1 MLLLAGGGKIGNA
14 VGEMKTAIYPGTFDP
29 ITRGHIDM
37 VRRAAPLCDRL
48 IVGVARSTPKNV
60 WFTLAERVEL
70 VEDAFAGLPNVE
82 VRTFEGL
89 LVDFA
94 KASGAG
100 FLIRGVRAFS
110 DFEYE
115 LQMALINRKLA
126 PEVETLFLMPAEEYS
141 YVSSSRVREI
151 AALGGDVTRY
161 VTPRT
166 CEAMLE
172 KLQARAETRDTPRRS
187 AAGG

>member
-1 MLLLAGGGKIGNA
+1 MVQRA
-14 VGEMKTAIYPGTFDP
+14 VKGCE
-29 ITRGHIDM
+29 H
-37 VRRAAPLCDRL
+37 L

-60 WFTLAERVEL
+60 WFSTEERVEL
-70 VEDAFAGLPNVE
+70 VQDALKHLDNVE
-82 VRTFEGL
+82 VQVFEGL
-89 LVDFA
+89 LVDFV
-94 KASGAG
+94 KRENAG
-100 FLIRGVRAFS
+100 FIIRGVRAFS

-126 PEVETLFLMPAEEYS
+126 PDIETMFLMPAEEYG

-151 AALGGDVTRY
+151 AALGGDIGRY

-166 CEAMLE
+166 
-172 KLQARAETRDTPRRS
+172 LQALKDKLLSRKETKDTPRRS

>member
-1 MLLLAGGGKIGNA
+1 
-14 VGEMKTAIYPGTFDP
+14 MKKAIYPGTFDP

-37 VRRAAPLCDRL
+37 VQRAVKGCEHL

-60 WFTLAERVEL
+60 WFSVEERVEL
-70 VEDAFAGLPNVE
+70 VEEALGHLENVE
-82 VRTFEGL
+82 VKVFEGL

-94 KASGAG
+94 HSVNAG
-100 FLIRGVRAFS
+100 FIIRGVRAFS

-126 PEVETLFLMPAEEYS
+126 SDIETMFLMPAEEYG

-151 AALGGDVTRY
+151 AALGGDIGRY
-161 VTPRT
+161 VTPGT
-166 CEAMLE
+166 LQALKE
-172 KLQARAETRDTPRRS
+172 KLISRQETKDTPRRS

>member
-1 MLLLAGGGKIGNA
+1 MSAFPKGITR
-14 VGEMKTAIYPGTFDP
+14 MKTAVYPGTFDP

-37 VRRAAPLCDRL
+37 VRRSAPLCDRL

-60 WFTLAERVEL
+60 WFSLEERIDL
-70 VEDAFAGLPNVE
+70 VRDAFAEIANVE
-82 VRTFEGL
+82 VCDFAGL

-94 KASGAG
+94 REKEAS
-100 FLIRGVRAFS
+100 FIVRGVRAYS

-126 PEVETLFLMPAEEYS
+126 PDIETLFLMPAEEYS

-151 AALGGDVTRY
+151 AALGGDISRY
-161 VTPRT
+161 VTPKTYAALLAKIQNR
-166 CEAMLE
+166 
-172 KLQARAETRDTPRRS
+172 QETRDTPRRS

>member
-1 MLLLAGGGKIGNA
+1 
-14 VGEMKTAIYPGTFDP
+14 MKTAVYPGTFDP
-29 ITRGHIDM
+29 LTRGHMDM

-48 IVGVARSTPKNV
+48 VVGVARSTPKNV
-60 WFTLAERVEL
+60 WFSLEERMDL
-70 VEDAFAGLPNVE
+70 VRDAFAELPSVE
-82 VRTFEGL
+82 VCHFEGL
-89 LVDFA
+89 LVEFA
-94 KASGAG
+94 REVGAS
-100 FLIRGVRAFS
+100 FLVRGVRAFS

-126 PEVETLFLMPAEEYS
+126 PDIETIFLMPAEEYS

-151 AALGGDVTRY
+151 AALGGDVSRY

-166 CEAMLE
+166 YEALLA
-172 KLQARAETRDTPRRS
+172 KIRSRQETRDTPRRS